1 MVNIFQSDIMVN
13 FLYPLL
19 FVFVLVFAIL
29 EKTQIFGE
37 KKTQSNAVLALVI
50 GLIFVGFV
58 VPKMMVNNLIQFMA
72 VGLFVIFVV
81 LILWG
86 FVSGNGDLAVSDKE
100 GKKIHKLF
108 AVLIFGS
115 IIFAIIW
122 ISGLSENLFLSLTKL
137 FSNLFY
143 SSWSS
148 TFWSNFMIVLI
159 ILVIIFVVTG
169 YNPFNS
175 KMNPWIKLK

>member
-1 MVNIFQSDIMVN
+1 MSTILQSDLLVN

-37 KKTQSNAVLALVI
+37 KKTQSNAVLSLVI

-58 VPKMMVNNLIQFMA
+58 VPKMMVNNLIQFMS
-72 VGLFVIFVV
+72 VGLFVIFMI

-86 FVSGNGDLAVSDKE
+86 FVSGNKDLTVADGE
-100 GKKIHKLF
+100 GRKIHKLF

-115 IIFAIIW
+115 IVLAILW
-122 ISGLSENLFLSLTKL
+122 IAGVGDNILAALSNFFSLLF
-137 FSNLFY
+137 N
-143 SSWSS
+143 SSWST
-148 TFWSNFMIVLI
+148 TFWTNFVLVAL
-159 ILVIIFVVTG
+159 ILVIVFVVTG
-169 YNPFNS
+169 FNPFNS

>member
-1 MVNIFQSDIMVN
+1 MVNLFQSTIMTN

-29 EKTQIFGE
+29 EKTKIFGE

-58 VPKMMVNNLIQFMA
+58 VPKMMVNNLIQFMS
-72 VGLFVIFVV
+72 VGLFVIFIV

-86 FVSGNGDLAVSDKE
+86 FISGNSDLAVSDKD

-115 IIFAIIW
+115 LVFTIIW
-122 ISGLSENLFLSLTKL
+122 ISGLSGALFSGLMNLFN
-137 FSNLFY
+137 NLFY

-159 ILVIIFVVTG
+159 ILVVIFVAIG
-169 YNPFNS
+169 FNPFNK
-175 KMNPWIKLK
+175 KMDPWIKLK